1 MNSNIKVPY
10 QTWMMRLPNAK
21 VLLTGLVMFG
31 LIGLVTFAALRE
43 INVATTN
50 NVGTII
56 EPLRPAFT
64 EAEEA
69 YASALWPIHSDV
81 KLSAVS
87 MTFAGLYYKLGE
99 IDRNTLKSKLKPVA
113 ENFEKAAFRLRQI
126 EPPASMEK
134 IHWNYVKAVK
144 LYQDSITEMT
154 KVFDD
159 GRDEHLIAA
168 QAQSEQAATILL
180 KVSSELWPGEYKPN

>member
-1 MNSNIKVPY
+1 MAFNTKVLY
-10 QTWMMRLPNAK
+10 QPWLMRLPHAK
-21 VLLTGLVMFG
+21 ILLTGLVIFG
-31 LIGLVTFAALRE
+31 LIGVVIFAAVRE
-43 INVATTN
+43 IKVATN
-50 NVGTII
+50 NVGTMM

-64 EAEEA
+64 AAEEA
-69 YASALWPIHSDV
+69 YVSTLWPIHSDV

-113 ENFEKAAFRLRQI
+113 ENFEKAALRLRQI

-134 IHWNYVKAVK
+134 IHWNYVRAVK
-144 LYQDSITEMT
+144 LYQDSVTEMA
-154 KVFDD
+154 KVVDD

-180 KVSSELWPGEYKPN
+180 KVGSELWPGEYKPN